1 MSGIRHKQ
9 RKELRGGESSLK
21 FVMAL
26 LVFLFM
32 CARMRSQLK
41 IHGHVWNSISLYDL
55 ISLGVIG
62 ILMSSVLKAG

>member
-9 RKELRGGESSLK
+9 QNEQEGVARRRE
-21 FVMAL
+21 F
-26 LVFLFM
+26 LVLVILFM

-55 ISLGVIG
+55 ISLDVIG
-62 ILMSSVLKAG
+62 IVMSSVLKVG